1 MEIRIYN
8 EPVLFID
15 FSYYILHKYFAIH
28 TWCKLSKQTMTED
41 EMIQR
46 FVDKFEENF
55 VKLAK
60 KYCVQPDNVFFIGDC
75 RRNNI
80 WRKDIYPEYKSSR
93 DLLPTT
99 IPPKFFEIV
108 YSIIIPNI
116 TKKFNNH
123 FVTVDHLEGD
133 DIIAILTRYALK
145 KEFSDITII
154 TNDNDYQQLNHE
166 HVKIYNLKNI
176 DICKR
181 GFGDPTQD
189 LRQKILLGDKSDNI
203 KPICSTKVANG
214 IIGLN
219 ETQFFDY
226 LQNNKL
232 VTDYTFNETLID
244 FEHIPEPFVKDIQ
257 KNIRILNRVLNV
269 QDKRKNKKGVN
280 V

>member
-46 FVDKFEENF
+46 FEDKFEDNF

-75 RRNNI
+75 RRNTI

-93 DLLPTT
+93 DLLPATV
-99 IPPKFFEIV
+99 PSKFFDIV
-108 YSIIIPNI
+108 YKDIIPNI

-133 DIIAILTRYALK
+133 DIIAILTKCALK
-145 KEFSDITII
+145 KELSDITII
-154 TNDNDYQQLNHE
+154 TNDNDYQQ
-166 HVKIYNLKNI
+166 
-176 DICKR
+176 
-181 GFGDPTQD
+181 
-189 LRQKILLGDKSDNI
+189 
-203 KPICSTKVANG
+203 
-214 IIGLN
+214 
-219 ETQFFDY
+219 
-226 LQNNKL
+226 
-232 VTDYTFNETLID
+232 
-244 FEHIPEPFVKDIQ
+244 
-257 KNIRILNRVLNV
+257 
-269 QDKRKNKKGVN
+269 
-280 V
+280 